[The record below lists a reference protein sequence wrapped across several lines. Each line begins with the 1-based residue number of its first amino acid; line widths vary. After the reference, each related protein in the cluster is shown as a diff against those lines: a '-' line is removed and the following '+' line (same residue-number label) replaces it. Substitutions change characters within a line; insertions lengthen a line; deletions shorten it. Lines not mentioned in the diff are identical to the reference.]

1 MSDPRP
7 RWVKTNFGRLRDT
20 SPDDAPMAWRM
31 ARGALRSPDLGVSR
45 FTYQPGA
52 RMPFGH
58 RHGEQ
63 EEVYL
68 VAAGSGRGKLDDEII
83 ELDMWDALRVPP
95 SVVRAFEAGPD
106 GLTLI
111 CIAGDRPGGGDTER
125 FPDFWK

>member
-20 SPDDAPMAWRM
+20 SPDDAPMDWRM

-95 SVVRAFEAGPD
+95 SVVRAFEAGRD

-111 CIAGDRPGGGDTER
+111 CIAGDRPGG
-125 FPDFWK
+125 